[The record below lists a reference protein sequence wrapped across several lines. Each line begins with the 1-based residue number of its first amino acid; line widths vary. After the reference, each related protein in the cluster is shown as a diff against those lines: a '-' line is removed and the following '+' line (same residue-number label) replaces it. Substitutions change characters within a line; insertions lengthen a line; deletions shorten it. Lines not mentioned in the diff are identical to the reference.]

1 MTSSEKK
8 TERLQEVLKSAYW
21 ARESIDIELNARWRM
36 NLMREVRLLGPLN
49 ASFNPFVMFNRVVW
63 RFAEAACVVALVMT
77 VYVGFTGWSP
87 VDEIASL
94 YLANPVEFTV
104 SQVLGEYES
113 YE

>member
-1 MTSSEKK
+1 MTSSEKQ
-8 TERLQEVLKSAYW
+8 TQRLQEFLKSAYW
-21 ARESIDIELNARWRM
+21 SKESVEVELNARWRM
-36 NLMREVRLLGPLN
+36 DLMREIRRLGPLN
-49 ASFNPFVMFNRVVW
+49 APFNPFVMFNRVVW

-77 VYVGFTGWSP
+77 VYVGFTGWNP

>member
-1 MTSSEKK
+1 MASSEKK
-8 TERLQEVLKSAYW
+8 AQHLQKLLRAAYVSK
-21 ARESIDIELNARWRM
+21 EQIEIEPGTRWRM
-36 NLMREVRLLGPLN
+36 DVMRDIRRLGPLN
-49 ASFNPFVMFNRVVW
+49 VQFNPFMMFNRVVW

-77 VYVGFTGWSP
+77 VYVGFTGWNP
-87 VDEIASL
+87 IEEVTSL